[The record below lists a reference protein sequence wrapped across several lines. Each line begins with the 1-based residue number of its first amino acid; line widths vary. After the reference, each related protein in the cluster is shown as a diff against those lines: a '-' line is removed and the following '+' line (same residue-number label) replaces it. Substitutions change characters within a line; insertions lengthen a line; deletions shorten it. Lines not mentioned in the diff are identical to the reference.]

1 MFITDVEKKK
11 ARQKCNSQWKWKSQQ
26 KSKSKVEMPVT
37 LAENRKWPLMVES
50 QGRVGEGVNVG
61 GARRKEKVESGMKLI
76 YQYKFINKNL
86 VMYLDDLWR
95 K

>member
-1 MFITDVEKKK
+1 MFIIDVEKKK
-11 ARQKCNSQWKWKSQQ
+11 VRQKCNFQWKWKLQQ
-26 KSKSKVEMPVT
+26 KFKSKVEMLVI
-37 LAENRKWPLMVES
+37 LVENRKWLLMVES

-61 GARRKEKVESGMKLI
+61 VVRRKEKVESGMKLI
-76 YQYKFINKNL
+76 YRYKFINKNF

>member
-76 YQYKFINKNL
+76 YRYKFINKNL